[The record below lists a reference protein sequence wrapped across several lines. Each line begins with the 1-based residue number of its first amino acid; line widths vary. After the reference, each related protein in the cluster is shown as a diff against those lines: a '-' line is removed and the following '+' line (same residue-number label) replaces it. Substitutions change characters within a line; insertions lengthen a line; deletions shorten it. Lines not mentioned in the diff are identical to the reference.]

1 MVGNHGRGPCL
12 SLHLRAQGRVR
23 GCGRARWLK
32 LYKLC
37 VCVCVAHIFTMG
49 EAAGE
54 PKGNRRRVERGE
66 AR

>member
-37 VCVCVAHIFTMG
+37 VCVCVC
-49 EAAGE
+49 
-54 PKGNRRRVERGE
+54 PKAIRIAMANWT
-66 AR
+66 